1 MPAHRD
7 SDRRPYRAGPPV
19 SVPRRAVAVCAHGSD
34 SGDIDRLCEIH
45 ALRVV
50 FTAYIGAGSVH
61 APAIAARHALEYA
74 ADVVLVPDL
83 GTDEARSQPWR
94 VVTRIADLITA
105 SAVLEFGP

>member
-1 MPAHRD
+1 M
-7 SDRRPYRAGPPV
+7 

-34 SGDIDRLCEIH
+34 SSDIDRLCEIH

-61 APAIAARHALEYA
+61 APVIAARHAIEHD

-83 GTDEARSQPWR
+83 GTDAARSQPWR
-94 VVTRIADLITA
+94 AVTRVADLITA
-105 SAVLEFGP
+105 SAVLEFGS